1 MSSKSQAI
9 RQSGAASDVHAR
21 SFGDQIRARRKEL
34 GLSLEELA
42 QRTGLTAS
50 FLSLVERDMSN
61 PSLESLRHIAEA
73 LGVPPFYFSQENGG
87 AAAVQNP
94 VVRAAERIKITF
106 PPGDVTS
113 ELLVPNLRNKLEV
126 FISHVKPSAG
136 NIARPPQMDTEE
148 CLLVLQ
154 GAIRVVL
161 NEQAYELHEGDSIY
175 IQGFALREICAIGE
189 EEAVFLSAITPPIF

>member
-1 MSSKSQAI
+1 M
-9 RQSGAASDVHAR
+9 
-21 SFGDQIRARRKEL
+21 RRKEL

-50 FLSLVERDMSN
+50 FLSLVERNISN
-61 PSLESLRHIAEA
+61 PSLDSLRHIAEA
-73 LGVPPFYFSQENGG
+73 LEVQPFYFSQESLSTQT
-87 AAAVQNP
+87 AMQNP
-94 VVRAAERIKITF
+94 VVRAGSRVKITF

-126 FISHVKPSAG
+126 IVTHVKPSAG
-136 NIARPPQMDTEE
+136 NVARTPQMDTEE

-154 GAIRVVL
+154 GALRVVL
-161 NEQAYELHEGDSIY
+161 NDQDYVLNEGDSIY
-175 IQGFALREICAIGE
+175 IQGFALREICALE